1 MLAIKKARKLIE
13 DKPNDEAAPVLAEF
27 VQALEND
34 QAFVLG
40 RLYDLDYKRFEL
52 ALEIMA
58 EWRLDRHFS
67 SKAKARLVQASQEWM
82 TAAESAEAAEFA
94 DTSSE

>member
-1 MLAIKKARKLIE
+1 MLSIKKARKLIE
-13 DKPNDEAAPVLAEF
+13 DKPHDDAARVLAEL
-27 VQALEND
+27 VQALENE
-34 QAFVLG
+34 QPFVLG

-67 SKAKARLVQASQEWM
+67 SKAKARLVQASQGLV
-82 TAAESAEAAEFA
+82 TAESNQN
-94 DTSSE
+94 D

>member
-1 MLAIKKARKLIE
+1 MLSIKKARKLIE
-13 DKPNDEAAPVLAEF
+13 DKPHDDAARILAEL
-27 VQALEND
+27 VQALENELP
-34 QAFVLG
+34 FVLG

-67 SKAKARLVQASQEWM
+67 SKAKARLVQASQGLV
-82 TAAESAEAAEFA
+82 TAESTQ
-94 DTSSE
+94 DD

>member
-13 DKPNDEAAPVLAEF
+13 DKPQDDAARILAEL
-27 VQALEND
+27 VQALENE
-34 QAFVLG
+34 QPFVLG

-67 SKAKARLVQASQEWM
+67 SKAKARLVQASQGLV
-82 TAAESAEAAEFA
+82 TVESTQ
-94 DTSSE
+94 DD

>member
-1 MLAIKKARKLIE
+1 MLSIKKARKLIE
-13 DKPNDEAAPVLAEF
+13 DKPHDDAARVLAEL
-27 VQALEND
+27 VQALENE
-34 QAFVLG
+34 QPFVLG

-67 SKAKARLVQASQEWM
+67 SKAKARLVQASQGLV
-82 TAAESAEAAEFA
+82 TAELTQN
-94 DTSSE
+94 D

>member
-13 DKPNDEAAPVLAEF
+13 DKPQDDAARILAEL
-27 VQALEND
+27 VQALENE
-34 QAFVLG
+34 QPFVLG

-67 SKAKARLVQASQEWM
+67 SKAKARLVQASQGLV
-82 TAAESAEAAEFA
+82 TAESTQ
-94 DTSSE
+94 DD